1 MFQNGVD
8 QNICSCYDRIIPEQ
22 TFGVDIMIQSWVLS
36 SNTSPAAR
44 VHTAASFKA
53 RFASS
58 TQPAK
63 GWRFARI
70 LFFATAFVILFTGMT
85 LMRTFASEQRIEPAS
100 ASEQVLSVDTGD
112 TLWTLAA
119 SVKKDSM
126 DIRDAVHQIM
136 KRNGLT
142 SSALSSGQ
150 DLVVPDTILP

>member
-1 MFQNGVD
+1 
-8 QNICSCYDRIIPEQ
+8 
-22 TFGVDIMIQSWVLS
+22 
-36 SNTSPAAR
+36 
-44 VHTAASFKA
+44 
-53 RFASS
+53 
-58 TQPAK
+58 
-63 GWRFARI
+63 
-70 LFFATAFVILFTGMT
+70 
-85 LMRTFASEQRIEPAS
+85 MRTFASEQRIEPAS